1 MSQFKALLIVL
12 YITGS
17 TVTYGHAYQ
26 FNDHQTVDSFN
37 GKRREADSASRG
49 LLALASSI
57 VWPYYW
63 SQHYWSKP

>member
-1 MSQFKALLIVL
+1 MSQFKALLITL
-12 YITGS
+12 YILGC

-26 FNDHQTVDSFN
+26 FNSHYSVMFSGARRESDSF
-37 GKRREADSASRG
+37 ERG
-49 LLALASSI
+49 MLALASSF